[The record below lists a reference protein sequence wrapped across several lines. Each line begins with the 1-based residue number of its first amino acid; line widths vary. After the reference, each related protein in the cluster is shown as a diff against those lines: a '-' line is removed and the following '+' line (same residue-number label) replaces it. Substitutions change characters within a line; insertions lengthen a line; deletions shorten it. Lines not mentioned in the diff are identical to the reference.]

1 MSCPPF
7 CGVGL
12 AVEDDASSWGYF
24 DALTNSIHTRRAL
37 LPQSPSTPKDGLS
50 WISESQAAVSID
62 HPQQRGSEISFDVNH
77 VNEETKSSTSDSA
90 TDEQQ
95 RIIALKLENAE
106 LQVRRA
112 SNGRKLVAAVL
123 ECDSSVQV
131 YSSSLL
137 QTRIGILQNELIHE
151 REGSIQLQVK
161 LDAALVDRKDAM
173 KMADK
178 AMKMA
183 QRYKKQL
190 EGSFARHASTAN
202 VGESPPSRPRG
213 SSVLRETRQALHS
226 SFLVRKVGGKTG
238 RLFSGTT
245 CE

>member
-62 HPQQRGSEISFDVNH
+62 HPQQRGSEISFDANH

-106 LQVRRA
+106 
-112 SNGRKLVAAVL
+112 
-123 ECDSSVQV
+123 
-131 YSSSLL
+131 L

>member
-1 MSCPPF
+1 MGGSNRRRKAADTSPTFVGTVSPEVSMSCPPF

-62 HPQQRGSEISFDVNH
+62 HPQQRGSEISFDANH

-112 SNGRKLVAAVL
+112 ASVGNRSPQVWNVTLVCRFTHLRCCRL
-123 ECDSSVQV
+123 E
-131 YSSSLL
+131 
-137 QTRIGILQNELIHE
+137 
-151 REGSIQLQVK
+151 
-161 LDAALVDRKDAM
+161 
-173 KMADK
+173 
-178 AMKMA
+178 
-183 QRYKKQL
+183 
-190 EGSFARHASTAN
+190 
-202 VGESPPSRPRG
+202 
-213 SSVLRETRQALHS
+213 
-226 SFLVRKVGGKTG
+226 
-238 RLFSGTT
+238 
-245 CE
+245 

>member
-106 LQVRRA
+106 
-112 SNGRKLVAAVL
+112 
-123 ECDSSVQV
+123 
-131 YSSSLL
+131 L